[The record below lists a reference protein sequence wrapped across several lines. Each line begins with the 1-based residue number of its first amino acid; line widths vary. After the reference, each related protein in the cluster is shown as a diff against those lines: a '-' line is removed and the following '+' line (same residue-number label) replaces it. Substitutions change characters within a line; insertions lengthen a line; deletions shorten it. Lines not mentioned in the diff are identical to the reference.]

1 MEDLASFVVDLALR
15 RGCAY
20 AEARVQSDFG
30 DTAMVK
36 NGNLEVVAYVRMLG
50 LGVRVIKSGA
60 LGFASTNRLDRRSL
74 SRLVE
79 SAVSMASASSST
91 LKKPVSLAPMKTENR
106 EWTVNEKKK
115 TRSVSHEERLGVLQ
129 DVEKALSEP
138 EVGVRLPGRMLVLT
152 NWETDKIYLN
162 SEGSRVRSLVPRI
175 SFYYMLTALEG
186 SRGTAQRF
194 NQFGG
199 SGGWELVESWS
210 LPESVSEEARILGR
224 VLREAKAP
232 PRGEI
237 DVVLGS
243 EVVGIVCHE
252 SCGHPSE
259 ADRIL
264 GREAAQAGES
274 FMKPEMIGTRLG
286 SDAVT
291 IVDDPTLQGSYGHYL
306 YDDEGVRASRREL
319 MKSGV
324 LNTFLHNRETAAELG
339 VESNGAARAMGYSL
353 EPIIRMANTFMLPG
367 DHSLDEL
374 LQDVSNGVYIK
385 SFMEW
390 NIDDRRFN
398 QRYVGLEAYAIK
410 RGKLGEMV
418 KNPTIELTTTG
429 LFNSVDAVSKNLAF
443 SAAMCGKGDPEQDA
457 PVWTGGPEIRL
468 RKVRLGGLTR

>member
-1 MEDLASFVVDLALR
+1 
-15 RGCAY
+15 
-20 AEARVQSDFG
+20 
-30 DTAMVK
+30 
-36 NGNLEVVAYVRMLG
+36 
-50 LGVRVIKSGA
+50 
-60 LGFASTNRLDRRSL
+60 
-74 SRLVE
+74 
-79 SAVSMASASSST
+79 
-91 LKKPVSLAPMKTENR
+91 
-106 EWTVNEKKK
+106 
-115 TRSVSHEERLGVLQ
+115 
-129 DVEKALSEP
+129 
-138 EVGVRLPGRMLVLT
+138 MLVLT

-175 SFYYMLTALEG
+175 SFYYMLTALED

-210 LPESVSEEARILGR
+210 LPESVSEEARVLGR

-291 IVDDPTLQGSYGHYL
+291 IVDDPTLQGSYGYYL
-306 YDDEGVRASRREL
+306 YDDEGVGASRREL
-319 MKSGV
+319 IRSGV

-339 VESNGAARAMGYSL
+339 VESNGAARAMGYSR
-353 EPIIRMANTFMLPG
+353 EPIVRMANTFMLPG

-374 LQDVSNGVYIK
+374 FQDISNGVYIK

-398 QRYVGLEAYAIK
+398 QRYVGLEAYAIR
-410 RGKLGEMV
+410 RGKLGEMMR
-418 KNPTIELTTTG
+418 NPAIEMTTTG